1 MIHGAGEGMSIVFGP
16 DPVLV
21 AVQEALA
28 DLSAGHQVRERLRID
43 LKEEAGRYDRSGQPV
58 AGSRENEPAARAL
71 AGAAACMA
79 NTPGGGALIVGVADD
94 GTLIGADLNGEWLR
108 HRIYELTDRRLT
120 VDVREA
126 EVRGVRLLVIMAGQA
141 IEPVRWNNKIMWRV
155 DDHCVEVDAS
165 TWHGSHRMH
174 QQFDWSAQPSNLGES
189 VARDAAVG
197 VVRRLLVDSGEPAA
211 VELADAST
219 PELLRRLNAVTGDGR
234 LTNAAA
240 LVFAGRPEPAVDY
253 LHRRDAGGD
262 SDLRVRR
269 ENRSV
274 VEQLDEVFTV
284 VQANNPIR
292 HVGSGLAVGQLRRLP
307 ERAVREA
314 IVNGIAHREWGIS
327 APTVV
332 EHIGDTLRVTSPGGF
347 VPGITPDN
355 IITHPSKSRN
365 AALTRLL
372 AAIRV
377 AEQQGIGVD
386 RMVGD
391 MLRLG
396 LPAPD
401 IHEHDGPRV
410 VTTLGGQVIRDSWM
424 RWLRQFDDPAVH
436 QDLRL
441 LMIVDAVVQHGWI
454 DPTRAARRLQISP
467 GEAQDSLNRMVG
479 IGFEGHAA
487 LQPVEGT
494 PTGSDI
500 ALVLTRR
507 ALERLDELDAIAGWR
522 QDRPSRKTVALDY
535 AAARGRISTTE
546 LGSLVDANPTNV
558 GGVLKSLADEGMLE
572 PSRAN
577 RRGPGFYYRYVG

>member
-1 MIHGAGEGMSIVFGP
+1 VGIVFGP
-16 DPVLV
+16 DPVLS
-21 AVQEALA
+21 AVQDVLA
-28 DLSAGHQVRERLRID
+28 ELGAGRSVRERQHVD
-43 LKEEAGRYDRSGQPV
+43 LKQEAGRHDRTGRPT
-58 AGSRENEPAARAL
+58 AGSTENETAARAL

-79 NTPGGGALIVGVADD
+79 NTPGGGALVVGVADD
-94 GTLIGADLNGEWLR
+94 GGLVGAELDAEWLC

-126 EVRGVRLLVIMAGQA
+126 EVRRVRLLVIIAPQA
-141 IEPVRWNNKIMWRV
+141 IEPIRWNNRIMWRV
-155 DDHCVEVDAS
+155 DHHCVEVDAS

-174 QQFDWSAQPSNLGES
+174 QRFDWSAQASNLTETA
-189 VARDAAVG
+189 VRDAAVG
-197 VVRRLLVDSGEPAA
+197 VVRRLLMDSGEPAA
-211 VELADAST
+211 VELAEVST

-240 LVFAGRPEPAVDY
+240 LVFVGRTEPALDY

-269 ENRSV
+269 EGRSI

-284 VQANNPIR
+284 AQANNPVR
-292 HVGSGLAVGQLRRLP
+292 HISSGLAVGQVRRLP

-314 IVNGIAHREWGIS
+314 IVNGVAHREWSIA

-347 VPGITPDN
+347 VPGITRDN

-365 AALTRLL
+365 SALTLLL

-401 IHEHDGPRV
+401 IDEHDGPQV
-410 VTTLGGQVIRDSWM
+410 VTTLGGQVVRDSWM
-424 RWLRQFDDPAVH
+424 RWLRHFDDPAVH

-441 LMIVDAVVQHGWI
+441 LMIIDSLVWRGWI
-454 DPTRAARRLQISP
+454 DASRAAKRLQVSV
-467 GEAQDSLNRMVG
+467 GEAQDSLNRLVG
-479 IGFEGHAA
+479 IGFDGHAA
-487 LQPVEGT
+487 LRPVEGT
-494 PTGSDI
+494 PAGSDV
-500 ALVLTRR
+500 ALALTRR
-507 ALERLDELDAIAGWR
+507 ALERLNDLDNQAGWR
-522 QDRPSRKTVALDY
+522 QDRPGRKAVALDY

-558 GGVLKSLADEGMLE
+558 GGVLKSLVDEGLLE
-572 PSRAN
+572 WSRAN
-577 RRGPGFYYRYVG
+577 RRGPGFFYRYVGQP